1 MALNRR
7 SHTYLKA
14 EILMPRYS
22 DSKKISRMVRRK
34 PPILLPKPE
43 LLAKAGAFGSN
54 WGLLNWWSPNAAK
67 KSELN
72 SPTQIVLQAFRFA
85 AFKHRQQT
93 LSDGVTPYFAHV
105 VRVNWI
111 LRDLFRIKDTPTVVA
126 AILHDVVEDTD
137 TDIEEVEDL
146 FGKTIARYVD
156 LLTKNQALPKRQRD
170 REYDEKLVN
179 APETVQIAKL
189 ADLYDNLSRRI
200 GTSRLLSTVKNA
212 RRLSAMFKPLLTSK
226 RGLTALDHVE
236 QLISEI
242 EQAGLRSKPEARTTA
257 AQPKRSR
264 TK

>member
-1 MALNRR
+1 
-7 SHTYLKA
+7 
-14 EILMPRYS
+14 MPRYS
-22 DSKKISRMVRRK
+22 DSKKISGMVRRK
-34 PPILLPKPE
+34 PAILLPRPE
-43 LLAKAGAFGSN
+43 LLANAGAFGSN
-54 WGLLNWWSPNAAK
+54 WNLLHWWSPNAAK

-72 SPTQIVLQAFRFA
+72 SPTQIVLHAFRFA

-111 LRDLFRIKDTPTVVA
+111 LRDLFHIKDTPTIIA

-137 TDIEEVEDL
+137 TDIEEIEDL
-146 FGKTIARYVD
+146 FGKTIAQYVD

-200 GTSRLLSTVKNA
+200 GTSRLPSTVKNA
-212 RRLSAMFKPLLTSK
+212 RRLAARFKPLLTSK
-226 RGLTALDHVE
+226 RGLTALDHVQ
-236 QLISEI
+236 QLILEI
-242 EQAGLRSKPEARTTA
+242 ERAELRSKPKDRTATA
-257 AQPKRSR
+257 QLKRPR
-264 TK
+264 TR